1 MIEEFLASW
10 PLFRD
15 AYLSGC
21 LIAALLGVIG
31 VLIVARDQ
39 IFLGAAVSQA
49 SMLGLTIGLELG
61 WSGAGWYEFDAFT
74 SFLGSLFAVAGAL
87 ATASLRPPGGES
99 REALTGWIFC
109 VGMSLSVLLVAHS
122 PHGLEEVH
130 RLVSST
136 IVGATL
142 IDVELFAVLLAVT
155 VVALLRS
162 WRTLVLVTM
171 DPEAARAAGVRVD
184 WWDRALYVWLG
195 IAIAMSLRVSGLV
208 YTFGFLVLP
217 ALIAKGVAREMRT
230 MLVVAPCVALAVAV
244 VSFVLAHH
252 YDLPPA
258 HVGVAGLCAVVLVA
272 WGLRS
277 LRAARA

>member
-1 MIEEFLASW
+1 MIEEFLSSW
-10 PLFRD
+10 HLFRD
-15 AYLSGC
+15 AYVSGC
-21 LIAALLGVIG
+21 LIAMLLGVIG

-61 WSGAGWYEFDAFT
+61 WSGAGWYEFDAVT
-74 SFLGSLFAVAGAL
+74 SLLGSLFAVVGAL
-87 ATASLRPPGGES
+87 VTASLRVPGGES

-109 VGMSLSVLLVAHS
+109 VGLSGSVLLVAHS

-142 IDVELFAVLLAVT
+142 VDVELLAVLAAGT
-155 VVALLRS
+155 VVALLLS

-171 DPEAARAAGVRVD
+171 DPEAARAMGVRVE

-195 IAIAMSLRVSGLV
+195 IAISLSLRVSGLV

-217 ALIAKGVAREMRT
+217 ALVAKSTMREMRS
-230 MLVVAPCVALAVAV
+230 MLILAPAVAALVAITSFVVA
-244 VSFVLAHH
+244 HG

-258 HVGVAGLCAVVLVA
+258 HVAVAGLCASVA
-272 WGLRS
+272 LAWTVRS
-277 LRAARA
+277 IRG

>member
-1 MIEEFLASW
+1 MIEEFIASW

-21 LIAALLGVIG
+21 LIAVLLGVIG

-87 ATASLRPPGGES
+87 VTATLRTPGGES

-109 VGMSLSVLLVAHS
+109 IGMSLSVLLVAHS

-142 IDVELFAVLLAVT
+142 VDVEIFAVL
-155 VVALLRS
+155 VVLTIAALLRA
-162 WRTLVLVTM
+162 WRVLVLVTM
-171 DPEAARAAGVRVD
+171 DPEAARAVGVRVE

-195 IAIAMSLRVSGLV
+195 IAIALSLRVSGLV

-217 ALIAKGVAREMRT
+217 ALAAKGVAREMRT
-230 MLVVAPCVALAVAV
+230 MLVVAPCVALLVSLA
-244 VSFVLAHH
+244 SFVVAHH
-252 YDLPPA
+252 MDLPPA
-258 HVGVAGLCAVVLVA
+258 HVGVAGLCGTVLMAWVLRSGRRA
-272 WGLRS
+272 WG
-277 LRAARA
+277 